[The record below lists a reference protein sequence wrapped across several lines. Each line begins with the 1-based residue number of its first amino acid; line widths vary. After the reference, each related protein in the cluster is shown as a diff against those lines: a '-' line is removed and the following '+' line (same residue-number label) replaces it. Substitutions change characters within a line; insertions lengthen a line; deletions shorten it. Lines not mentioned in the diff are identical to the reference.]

1 MSEEER
7 KKEGKK
13 ARISKLAIVSISFC
27 ILALLTLTIEFVMYR
42 PRYIVVF
49 GWQVCLYPSIAGLG
63 IGLAALLRGWKSPVF
78 LKAKLP
84 AIFGIFLAFLIF
96 IHWFNR
102 HTSGR
107 RSWPLRLPCA
117 SNLKD
122 LGIAMMLYAGD
133 YGQYPEP
140 NQWCDL
146 LMKYEEVNERR
157 FVCPSLIF
165 ICYDKEIFIR
175 PRPQIGRCDYAM
187 NPYCQPNSPPDT
199 VLLFETNKGWNQ
211 FGGLELL
218 STDNHKGKGCNICFN
233 NGQTSFEKGM
243 FPKLKWKPDEAQQE

>member
-7 KKEGKK
+7 KEKEQK
-13 ARISKLAIVSISFC
+13 ARISRLAIVSISFC
-27 ILALLTLTIEFVMYR
+27 ILALFILTIEFVMYR
-42 PRYIVVF
+42 PRYIYVL
-49 GWQVCLYPSIAGLG
+49 GWQFCLYPSIAGFG
-63 IGLAALLRGWKSPVF
+63 IGIAALLRGGKNSVF
-78 LKAKLP
+78 LKSKLP
-84 AIFGIFLAFLIF
+84 AIFGIFLAFFIF

-102 HTSGR
+102 HTTWLKNKTFR
-107 RSWPLRLPCA
+107 ALCA
-117 SNLKD
+117 SNLRG
-122 LGIAMMLYAGD
+122 LGLAMLIYADD

-146 LMKYEEVNERR
+146 LMKYGEMNERQ

-165 ICYDKEIFIR
+165 ICYDKEIFVR
-175 PRPQIGRCDYAM
+175 PRPQTGRCYYAM

-218 STDNHKGKGCNICFN
+218 SIDNHEGKGCYICFK
-233 NGQTSFEKGM
+233 NGKTSFEKGK
-243 FPKLKWKPDEAQQE
+243 FAKLKWKPDED